1 MLDERTFA
9 LLNLINLE
17 CQNGGYKV
25 FLIKD
30 LIYSMDKYSFDE
42 YDFLES
48 IERLKNHQYISVKYQ
63 DDNEICLTPL
73 IKGRLESEKR
83 LERKIEQ
90 IENEKK
96 YFSYS
101 FLGGLC
107 GGVLAGSVALII
119 KLLGGL

>member
-30 LIYSMDKYSFDE
+30 LLLSMDKYSLDE
-42 YDFLES
+42 FDFLES
-48 IERLKNHQYISVKYQ
+48 IERLKDHQYISVKYQ
-63 DDNEICLTPL
+63 DDTEICLAPL

-83 LERKIEQ
+83 LEKQIEQ
-90 IENEKK
+90 SQTERK
-96 YFSYS
+96 YFLYS
-101 FLGGLC
+101 FLGGVV
-107 GGVLAGSVALII
+107 GGVLASGIALVI
-119 KLLGGL
+119 KIAGGF

>member
-42 YDFLES
+42 FDFLES

-96 YFSYS
+96 YFSSS

>member
-30 LIYSMDKYSFDE
+30 LLLSMDKYSFDE
-42 YDFLES
+42 YDFLEGV
-48 IERLKNHQYISVKYQ
+48 ERLKNHQYISVKYQ
-63 DDNEICLTPL
+63 DDTEICLAPL
-73 IKGRLESEKR
+73 TRGRLESEQR
-83 LERKIEQ
+83 LQKQ
-90 IENEKK
+90 IETIEREKK
-96 YFSYS
+96 DFFYS

-107 GGVLAGSVALII
+107 GGVLANVLTLII
-119 KLLGGL
+119 KLAGGL

>member
-9 LLNLINLE
+9 LLNAINLE

-30 LIYSMDKYSFDE
+30 LLYSVDKYSFDE

-63 DDNEICLTPL
+63 DDNEICLAPL
-73 IKGRLESEKR
+73 IKGRIESENR
-83 LERKIEQ
+83 LEKQ
-90 IENEKK
+90 IERIEDQRK
-96 YFSYS
+96 YFLYS
-101 FLGGLC
+101 FLGGLL
-107 GGVLAGSVALII
+107 GSGVVGIITLVI
-119 KLLGGL
+119 KLSGGL

>member
-30 LIYSMDKYSFDE
+30 LIYSMDKYSFDV

-63 DDNEICLTPL
+63 DDNEICLAPL

-90 IENEKK
+90 TENEKK
-96 YFSYS
+96 YFFYS
-101 FLGGLC
+101 FLGGII
-107 GGVLAGSVALII
+107 GGVLVGSVALII

>member
-30 LIYSMDKYSFDE
+30 LLYSMDKYSFDE
-42 YDFLES
+42 YDFIES

-63 DDNEICLTPL
+63 DDNEICLAPL
-73 IKGRLESEKR
+73 IQGRLEGEKR

-90 IENEKK
+90 AENEKK
-96 YFSYS
+96 YFFYS
-101 FLGGLC
+101 FLGGLL
-107 GGVLAGSVALII
+107 GGVLVESVTLII

>member
-83 LERKIEQ
+83 LERQIEQ

-107 GGVLAGSVALII
+107 GGVLVGSVALII

>member
-48 IERLKNHQYISVKYQ
+48 VERLKNHQYISVKYQ

-96 YFSYS
+96 YFFYS

-107 GGVLAGSVALII
+107 GGVLVGSVALII

>member
-63 DDNEICLTPL
+63 DDNEICLAPL

-90 IENEKK
+90 TENEKK
-96 YFSYS
+96 YFFYS
-101 FLGGLC
+101 FLGGII
-107 GGVLAGSVALII
+107 GGVLVGSVALII

>member
-9 LLNLINLE
+9 LLNAINLE

-30 LIYSMDKYSFDE
+30 LLYSVDKYSFDE

-63 DDNEICLTPL
+63 DDNEICLAPL
-73 IKGRLESEKR
+73 IKGRIESENR
-83 LERKIEQ
+83 LEKQ
-90 IENEKK
+90 IERIEDQRK
-96 YFSYS
+96 YFLYS
-101 FLGGLC
+101 FLGGL
-107 GGVLAGSVALII
+107 LGSSVVGIITLVI
-119 KLLGGL
+119 KLSGGL